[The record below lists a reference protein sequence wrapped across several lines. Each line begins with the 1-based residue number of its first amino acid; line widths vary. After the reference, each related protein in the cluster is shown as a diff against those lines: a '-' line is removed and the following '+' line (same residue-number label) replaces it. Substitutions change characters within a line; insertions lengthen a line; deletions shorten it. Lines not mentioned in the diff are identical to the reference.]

1 MAIRSS
7 KRIVVADAHTKTGKK
22 ASACEHREGRKVL
35 FPHRPPARPVFPK
48 LGFYRTPALP
58 FHKLAGPPTGLA
70 RVMRVIKVAKCKSGS
85 FPWN

>member
-35 FPHRPPARPVFPK
+35 FPHRPPTSLNVYTFSAVERPARRGGGLNASRK
-48 LGFYRTPALP
+48 LSASG
-58 FHKLAGPPTGLA
+58 
-70 RVMRVIKVAKCKSGS
+70 VAT
-85 FPWN
+85 